1 MKVKNEIK
9 IAAVAILGIVIM
21 FFGMQ
26 FLKGLDMFSDDASYQ
41 MKFSNISGLSTSSPI
56 YANGYR
62 VGPVKSINY
71 DYQHNKDI
79 AVDVVIDENMSIP
92 NDTKA
97 EIVSDMLG
105 NVQVNLLMGTS
116 RTMLKKG
123 DAIEGI
129 VNGGALGEVKNMIP
143 TVQAMLPKLD
153 SIMGSLNQLLAD
165 PSIAASMHNVNR
177 ITNDLT
183 VSTRQLNALLYNVNK
198 EFPGLM
204 GKTHTL
210 LNTAGGTMANANMVM
225 ATVNGK
231 VGSVDVQKTMA
242 KVDSTLSNIQL
253 LTDKLNSNHGT
264 LGRLM
269 NDESLYT
276 TLHQTMS
283 DADSLV
289 RDLKEHPKRYV
300 HFSIFGRKDKK

>member
-62 VGPVKSINY
+62 VGTVKSINY

-116 RTMLKKG
+116 RTMLKRVMPSK
-123 DAIEGI
+123 E
-129 VNGGALGEVKNMIP
+129 LS
-143 TVQAMLPKLD
+143 TVVLWA
-153 SIMGSLNQLLAD
+153 
-165 PSIAASMHNVNR
+165 R
-177 ITNDLT
+177 
-183 VSTRQLNALLYNVNK
+183 
-198 EFPGLM
+198 
-204 GKTHTL
+204 
-210 LNTAGGTMANANMVM
+210 
-225 ATVNGK
+225 
-231 VGSVDVQKTMA
+231 
-242 KVDSTLSNIQL
+242 
-253 LTDKLNSNHGT
+253 
-264 LGRLM
+264 
-269 NDESLYT
+269 
-276 TLHQTMS
+276 
-283 DADSLV
+283 
-289 RDLKEHPKRYV
+289 
-300 HFSIFGRKDKK
+300 